1 MPKQKNKSNISIKDI
16 LKGKFL
22 VEEGS
27 FNNWRFVFF
36 LAVLAFIS
44 ISSSHWADKKVVQ
57 IRKLQRNVSDLK
69 SEYAD
74 IHKNLMQSQMES
86 SIADRVAHDSIFKSD
101 VQPYILLRHD
111 QK

>member
-1 MPKQKNKSNISIKDI
+1 MAKKVNKSNISIKDI

-36 LAVLAFIS
+36 LALLAFLS
-44 ISSSHWADKKVVQ
+44 ISSSHGADNKVVKL
-57 IRKLQRNVSDLK
+57 RKLQKKVSNLK

-74 IHKNLMQSQMES
+74 IHKELMQSQMES
-86 SIADRVAHDSIFKSD
+86 YVSEIVINDSIKKST
-101 VQPYILLRHD
+101 VQPYKIIND
-111 QK
+111 

>member
-1 MPKQKNKSNISIKDI
+1 MPKKSKKSTISIKDI

-27 FNNWRFVFF
+27 FSNWRFVFF

-44 ISSSHWADKKVVQ
+44 ISSSHWADKKVVE
-57 IRKLQRNVSDLK
+57 IRQLQRDVSDLK
-69 SEYAD
+69 SEFAD

-86 SIADRVAHDSIFKSD
+86 FVAERVFSDSIKKSD
-101 VQPYILLRHD
+101 VQPYKIT
-111 QK
+111 QQ

>member
-1 MPKQKNKSNISIKDI
+1 MPKKKNKSNISIKDI

-27 FNNWRFVFF
+27 FGNWRFVFF

-44 ISSSHWADKKVVQ
+44 ISSSHWADKKVVK
-57 IRKLQRNVSDLK
+57 IRTLQREVSNLK
-69 SEYAD
+69 SEYSD
-74 IHKNLMQSQMES
+74 LHKSVMQSKMES
-86 SIADRVAHDSIFKSD
+86 FVAEKVLKDSIKKST
-101 VQPYILLRHD
+101 VQPFKLT

>member
-1 MPKQKNKSNISIKDI
+1 MPKKKNKSSISIKDI

-27 FNNWRFVFF
+27 FGNWRFVFF

-44 ISSSHWADKKVVQ
+44 ISSSHWADKKVVK
-57 IRKLQRNVSDLK
+57 IRKLQREVSDLK
-69 SEYAD
+69 SEYSD
-74 IHKNLMQSQMES
+74 LHKSVMQSKMES
-86 SIADRVAHDSIFKSD
+86 FVAEKVLKDSIKKST
-101 VQPYILLRHD
+101 VQPYKLT

>member
-1 MPKQKNKSNISIKDI
+1 MPKKKNKSNISIKDI

-44 ISSSHWADKKVVQ
+44 ISSSHWADKKVIE
-57 IRKLQRNVSDLK
+57 IRKLQREVSDLK
-69 SEYAD
+69 SEYSD
-74 IHKNLMQSQMES
+74 IHKDLMQSQMES
-86 SIADRVAHDSIFKSD
+86 FVAEKVAIDSIKKSNI
-101 VQPYILLRHD
+101 QPILIQSHD
-111 QK
+111 

>member
-1 MPKQKNKSNISIKDI
+1 MPKKKNKSNISIKDI

-27 FNNWRFVFF
+27 FGNWRFVFF

-44 ISSSHWADKKVVQ
+44 ISSSHWADKKVVK
-57 IRKLQRNVSDLK
+57 IRTLQREVSDLK
-69 SEYAD
+69 SEYSD
-74 IHKNLMQSQMES
+74 LHKSVMQSKMES
-86 SIADRVAHDSIFKSD
+86 FVAEKVLKDSIKKAT
-101 VQPYILLRHD
+101 VQPFKLT

>member
-1 MPKQKNKSNISIKDI
+1 MAKKKKTKSSISIKDI

-36 LAVLAFIS
+36 LTALAFIS
-44 ISSSHWADKKVVQ
+44 ISSSHWADKKVVE
-57 IRKLQRNVSDLK
+57 IRKLQRTVANLK
-69 SEYAD
+69 SEHSD
-74 IHKNLMQSQMES
+74 LHKTVMQSKMES
-86 SIADRVAHDSIFKSD
+86 FVADQVLKDSIKKST
-101 VQPYILLRHD
+101 VQPYKLT

>member
-1 MPKQKNKSNISIKDI
+1 MPKKKNKSNISIKDI

-27 FNNWRFVFF
+27 FGNWRFVFF

-44 ISSSHWADKKVVQ
+44 ISSSHWADKKVVK
-57 IRKLQRNVSDLK
+57 IRTLQREVSDLK
-69 SEYAD
+69 SEYSD
-74 IHKNLMQSQMES
+74 LHKSVMQSKMES
-86 SIADRVAHDSIFKSD
+86 FVAEKVLKDSIKKST
-101 VQPYILLRHD
+101 VQPFKLT